1 MQDFRETVLLGRA
14 VGSPCQLTATML
26 RVPLVPVAL
35 YCVSN
40 DGIHLFLSA
49 ACNNRWKGDKKME
62 NVVWKGELKGKGK
75 DHNLK
80 SFVIQ

>member
-14 VGSPCQLTATML
+14 VGSPCQLTATMQ

-35 YCVSN
+35 YCVRD
-40 DGIHLFLSA
+40 DGIHLLLSA
-49 ACNNRWKGDKKME
+49 ACNNHRKGDKKME
-62 NVVWKGELKGKGK
+62 NVVWKREIKGKEK

-80 SFVIQ
+80 SFMIQ